1 MRLKDK
7 HINIGDLAAETYLNE
22 AFPDEFPVWVSAKG
36 IFYSN
41 YSEDLLEVVPSD
53 YTANQV
59 ALSRDGIFHM
69 LPEGMFFDE
78 YAFREAR
85 KKGVAFEPDKEHIF
99 DFLAPFD
106 TEFFNVTLGLDKEVR
121 YVEDNICELLLESMY
136 GRDGWNKENPFVR
149 KTLPFLL
156 HASVIRG
163 DFPLMERMMSAI
175 TGFRTVVTPTT
186 DEVLSKSG
194 SKRMRPFV
202 NVVFH
207 IPNLSNSGYCEQY
220 DILHEFVGFCAEWFF
235 PAELEFD
242 FSVRDEDQLFVLDE
256 GILTLDYNTFL

>member
-1 MRLKDK
+1 MRFKDK
-7 HINIGDLAAETYLNE
+7 HIKIGDLAAETYLNE
-22 AFPDEFPVWVSAKG
+22 VFPEEFPVWVSAKG

-41 YSEDLLEVVPSD
+41 YSEDLLEVAPSD

-59 ALSRDGIFHM
+59 ELSRDGIFHM

-85 KKGVAFEPDKEHIF
+85 KKGVEFEPDKEHIF

-121 YVEDNICELLLESMY
+121 YVEDNICELLLESVY
-136 GRDGWNKENPFVR
+136 GRDGWNKENPYVR

-156 HASVIRG
+156 QASVVRG

-175 TGFRTVVTPTT
+175 TGFRTVVAPTT
-186 DEVLSKSG
+186 DEVLSKFG
-194 SKRMRPFV
+194 LRRKRPFV
-202 NVVFH
+202 DVVFH
-207 IPNLSNSGYCEQY
+207 IPGLSNSGYCEQY
-220 DILHEFVGFCAEWFF
+220 DILHEFVEFCAEWFF